1 MDTVKDSEGSQE
13 EYGPQDPDVRLACLL
28 SHPHAVHLLIEQ
40 LPDPRAVE
48 LLKAWSNIVL
58 DTEENTNTV
67 LWYVKANLRPMR
79 PGRAGVTE
87 MVERWKAE
95 EEAPYGP
102 EQRERR
108 RSR

>member
-1 MDTVKDSEGSQE
+1 MDTVKDSEGK
-13 EYGPQDPDVRLACLL
+13 EYDAQDPAMRRALIVGVLH
-28 SHPHAVHLLIEQ
+28 SVHLLIEQ

-87 MVERWKAE
+87 MFERWKAE